1 MSVVC
6 RGEAFCVLVPG
17 ELLGGWL
24 LSLLASSC
32 TLPRCQG
39 DEEDHDGGYFV
50 CMSLPSSCTL
60 PRCQGGGDDDGDN
73 DDGNDDGGDD
83 TNYKATIIRW
93 WMQQHFCA
101 SANRRQ
107 PLRSCWMDCVQLY
120 MHQY

>member
-17 ELLGGWL
+17 ELLGGRL

-39 DEEDHDGGYFV
+39 DEEDHDGGYV
-50 CMSLPSSCTL
+50 VWLKIMMMMMMEKISLLSCCTL

-73 DDGNDDGGDD
+73 DDDNDDDDDDGGDD

-93 WMQQHFCA
+93 
-101 SANRRQ
+101 
-107 PLRSCWMDCVQLY
+107 
-120 MHQY
+120 

>member
-6 RGEAFCVLVPG
+6 RGEAFCVLVPR
-17 ELLGGWL
+17 ELLGGRL

-39 DEEDHDGGYFV
+39 DEEDHDGGYV
-50 CMSLPSSCTL
+50 VWLKIMMMMMMEKISLLSCCTL

-73 DDGNDDGGDD
+73 DDDNDDDDDDGGDD

-93 WMQQHFCA
+93 
-101 SANRRQ
+101 
-107 PLRSCWMDCVQLY
+107 
-120 MHQY
+120 

>member
-6 RGEAFCVLVPG
+6 RGEAFCVLVPR
-17 ELLGGWL
+17 ELLGGRL

-39 DEEDHDGGYFV
+39 DEEDHDGGYV
-50 CMSLPSSCTL
+50 IWLKIMMMMMMMEKISLLSCCTL

-73 DDGNDDGGDD
+73 DDDNDDDDDDGGDD

-93 WMQQHFCA
+93 
-101 SANRRQ
+101 
-107 PLRSCWMDCVQLY
+107 
-120 MHQY
+120 

>member
-1 MSVVC
+1 MIEDYDDDD
-6 RGEAFCVLVPG
+6 GDNLFAF
-17 ELLGGWL
+17 LLHF
-24 LSLLASSC
+24 A
-32 TLPRCQG
+32 QI
-39 DEEDHDGGYFV
+39 
-50 CMSLPSSCTL
+50 
-60 PRCQGGGDDDGDN
+60 QGGGDDDGDN
-73 DDGNDDGGDD
+73 DDDNDDDDDDGGDD

>member
-17 ELLGGWL
+17 ELLGGRL

-39 DEEDHDGGYFV
+39 DEEDHDGGYV
-50 CMSLPSSCTL
+50 VWLKIMMMMMMEKISLLSCCTL

-73 DDGNDDGGDD
+73 DDDNDDDDDGGGDD

-93 WMQQHFCA
+93 
-101 SANRRQ
+101 
-107 PLRSCWMDCVQLY
+107 
-120 MHQY
+120 

>member
-39 DEEDHDGGYFV
+39 DEEDHDGGYV
-50 CMSLPSSCTL
+50 VWLKIMMMMMMEKISLLSCCTL

-73 DDGNDDGGDD
+73 DDDNDDDDDDGGDD

-93 WMQQHFCA
+93 
-101 SANRRQ
+101 
-107 PLRSCWMDCVQLY
+107 
-120 MHQY
+120 

>member
-17 ELLGGWL
+17 ELLGGRL

-39 DEEDHDGGYFV
+39 DEEDHDGGYV
-50 CMSLPSSCTL
+50 VWLKIMMMMMMEKISLLSCCTL

-73 DDGNDDGGDD
+73 DDDNDDDDDDGGDD
-83 TNYKATIIRW
+83 TSYKATIIRW
-93 WMQQHFCA
+93 
-101 SANRRQ
+101 
-107 PLRSCWMDCVQLY
+107 
-120 MHQY
+120 

>member
-17 ELLGGWL
+17 ELLGGRL

-39 DEEDHDGGYFV
+39 DEEDHDGGYV
-50 CMSLPSSCTL
+50 VWLKIMMMMMMEKISLLSCCTL

-73 DDGNDDGGDD
+73 DDDNDDDDDGGDD

-93 WMQQHFCA
+93 
-101 SANRRQ
+101 
-107 PLRSCWMDCVQLY
+107 
-120 MHQY
+120 